1 LEKAVKMNTEEEN
14 EALRARAAIAIKE
27 EDEYLKAAEAQ
38 EANDRAAFDSG
49 EEKYKLIAACE
60 YGEHCLEIV
69 PPPRTARLV
78 YLTEEESDAAI
89 KSGKIT
95 AHTMPSGKH
104 IDATVND
111 DLEKFQRLA
120 DNLFSHV
127 YSMGRDLGM
136 GNRDRRLEQHEL
148 VAALDKTQQ
157 LRQGMAKDI
166 MEKRGDFVELCWRI
180 LSWGN
185 FESAK

>member
-1 LEKAVKMNTEEEN
+1 MNTEEEN
-14 EALRARAAIAIKE
+14 EALRV
-27 EDEYLKAAEAQ
+27 EDERLNKEFKELSDLAAAQ

-89 KSGKIT
+89 KSGKISAFT
-95 AHTMPSGKH
+95 TDDGKH
-104 IDATVND
+104 IDATVDD
-111 DLEKFQRLA
+111 DLEKFQQLV
-120 DNLFSHV
+120 DELFGHV

-136 GNRDRRLEQHEL
+136 GNRDRKLEAHEL
-148 VAALDKTQQ
+148 MAALDGTRN
-157 LRQGMAKDI
+157 LGRDLADDI
-166 MEKRGDFVELCWRI
+166 TEKRGDFSELCSRI
-180 LSWGN
+180 LGWGW
-185 FESAK
+185 FEAGK